1 MRRFLV
7 LVILLSANLLA
18 VTNNIVPSVEAKN
31 RTIGEK
37 IYYGFKIKNIEVLPS
52 FNLSFKDPSK
62 NEDILVVTQSIKNR
76 KRELS
81 YRAEI
86 IPFKTG
92 AIVFPSFNILN
103 NQINSVKVTINSV
116 LKPKVTPNFIE
127 NYQPYQDY
135 SDLLLIAVLI
145 LFGLAGYFFWQ
156 SLKKKIAEQKK
167 ILTPVQKLE
176 IWQELITI
184 FSQERPAE
192 LKKYYFQSSERLKY
206 FVEKILFINIIDL
219 TVREIKDLLAKK
231 ELPEKQALLDTLELA
246 EPVKFAKYL
255 PSEEEFKNYQSLAR
269 QFLNANRPVEE
280 VQNV

>member
-1 MRRFLV
+1 MKKV
-7 LVILLSANLLA
+7 LVVVLLLANLFA
-18 VTNNIVPSVEAKN
+18 VTNNIIPRVEGEN

-62 NEDILVVTQSIKNR
+62 NEDILVVTQSIKNI
-76 KRELS
+76 KKELS

-92 AIVFPSFNILN
+92 AIVFPSFNIFN
-103 NQINSVKVTINSV
+103 NQIMSVKVTINSV

-135 SDLLLIAVLI
+135 ADLLLVAVLV
-145 LFGLAGYFFWQ
+145 LFGLAGYFYWQ
-156 SLKKKIAEQKK
+156 NLKKKIEEQQK
-167 ILTPVQKLE
+167 ILTPLQKLNA
-176 IWQELITI
+176 WQELVDI

-206 FVEKILFINIIDL
+206 FVEKILFINIVDL
-219 TVREIKDLLAKK
+219 TFREIKELLNKK
-231 ELPEKQALLDTLELA
+231 ELMEKQSLLAALELA

-269 QFLNANRPVEE
+269 QFLNVNRPAEE

>member
-1 MRRFLV
+1 MKKQLIITALFL
-7 LVILLSANLLA
+7 ANLFA
-18 VTNNIVPSVEAKN
+18 VTNNIIPRVEGKN

-37 IYYGFKIKNIEVLPS
+37 IYYGFKIKNIEGLPS
-52 FNLSFKDPSK
+52 FNLSFKDPSQ
-62 NEDILVVTQSIKNR
+62 NEDILVVTQSIKNI

-92 AIVFPSFNILN
+92 LLVFPSFNILN
-103 NQINSVKVTINSV
+103 NQITSVKVTINSV

-135 SDLLLIAVLI
+135 SDLLLMAVII
-145 LFGLAGYFFWQ
+145 LFGLVGYFYWQ
-156 SLKKKIAEQKK
+156 NLKKKIAEQKK
-167 ILTPVQKLE
+167 ILTPLQKLH
-176 IWQELITI
+176 IWQELFDI

-206 FVEKILFINIIDL
+206 FVEKILFINIVDL
-219 TVREIKDLLAKK
+219 TFREIKELLTKK
-231 ELPEKQALLDTLELA
+231 ELLEKQTLLDALDLA

-255 PSEEEFKNYQSLAR
+255 PNDDEFKTYQKAAL
-269 QFLNANRPVEE
+269 QFLNANRPAEE